1 MERLTGPARNNIPK
15 APSLQK
21 PNILKKSESNNRTN
35 SQQKP
40 GNNSVKKDSAKQ
52 MLMKMKQI
60 KAQYNNRANSN
71 KNQIQ
76 GGNIINKIS

>member
-1 MERLTGPARNNIPK
+1 
-15 APSLQK
+15 
-21 PNILKKSESNNRTN
+21 
-35 SQQKP
+35 
-40 GNNSVKKDSAKQ
+40 

-71 KNQIQ
+71 KNSVP